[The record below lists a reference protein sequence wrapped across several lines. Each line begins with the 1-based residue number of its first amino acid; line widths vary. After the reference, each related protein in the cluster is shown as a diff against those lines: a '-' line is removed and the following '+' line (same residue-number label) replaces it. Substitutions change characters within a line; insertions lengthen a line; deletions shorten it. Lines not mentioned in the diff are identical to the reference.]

1 MRNCEVSLITVGLL
15 TASLSRRAG
24 GLYDATRHLAGS
36 LHNPLLEVQ
45 VFGLTDPD
53 TSRDREGWG
62 QLPVQTFAVRGP
74 RFFGYAPALAPAL
87 SAANLDLLHVHG
99 LWMYPSVAS
108 RQWSQRQQKPTII
121 TPHGM
126 LDPWAVRNAQ
136 WKKRIAGWFYENAH
150 LHSAACLHAL
160 CAAEAEAIRAY
171 GLRNPI
177 CIIPNGID
185 PPAATLAEPPL
196 WQATLPGN
204 TKVLF
209 YLGRLHPKKG
219 LPYLLRAW
227 AATHS
232 ASEHADP
239 WHLVIAG
246 WDQGGHETELKA
258 QAQQLG
264 LSTRVDFVGP
274 QFDAAKYASYHR
286 ADAFI
291 LPSFSEGLPMTVLE
305 AWSYGLPVLM
315 TPQCNLPEGFQ
326 ADAALR
332 IDPEP
337 ERIAQGLTTLF
348 AMPDHERTAMGER
361 GRVLVAQR
369 FTWPHIAQQMVSVYR
384 WVLGQSERPDCVIT
398 D

>member
-36 LHNPLLEVQ
+36 LHNPPLEVQ

-99 LWMYPSVAS
+99 LWMYPSAAS
-108 RQWSQRQQKPTII
+108 HRWRQRQQKPIII

-126 LDPWAVRNAQ
+126 LDPWAVRNAR
-136 WKKRIAGWFYENAH
+136 WKKRLAGWLYENAH
-150 LHSAACLHAL
+150 LRGAACLHAL
-160 CAAEAEAIRAY
+160 CASEADAIRTY

-185 PPAATLAEPPL
+185 SPPDLPANPPPWAAS
-196 WQATLPGN
+196 LPADA
-204 TKVLF
+204 KVLF

-219 LPYLLRAW
+219 LSHLLRAW
-227 AATHS
+227 AAVRS
-232 ASEHADP
+232 ASGQAA

-246 WDQGGHETELKA
+246 WDQGGHEAKLKT

-264 LSTRVDFVGP
+264 ISTCVHFVGP
-274 QFDAAKYASYHR
+274 QFDAAKHASYR
-286 ADAFI
+286 YAEAFV
-291 LPSFSEGLPMTVLE
+291 LPSLSEGLPMTVLE
-305 AWSYGLPVLM
+305 AWSHSLPVLM

-326 ADAALR
+326 AQAALR

-337 ERIAQGLTTLF
+337 ERIAPRLAALF

-361 GRVLVAQR
+361 GQALVAQR
-369 FTWPHIAQQMVSVYR
+369 FTWPHIAQQMLSVYR
-384 WVLGQSERPDCVIT
+384 WVLGQGEKPDCVMS

>member
-1 MRNCEVSLITVGLL
+1 MKPMKIGLL

-24 GLYDATRHLAGS
+24 GLYDATRHLASS
-36 LHNPLLEVQ
+36 LHNPPLEIQ

-53 TSRDREGWG
+53 AARDRAGWG

-74 RFFGYAPALAPAL
+74 GFFGYAPALAPAL

-99 LWMYPSVAS
+99 LWMYPSAAS
-108 RQWSQRQQKPTII
+108 RQWNQRQQKPTII

-136 WKKRIAGWFYENAH
+136 WKKRIAGWLYENAH
-150 LHSAACLHAL
+150 LRGAACLHAL

-185 PPAATLAEPPL
+185 SPAATPVELAS
-196 WQATLPGN
+196 WQAILPAN
-204 TKVLF
+204 ANVLF

-219 LPYLLRAW
+219 LPHLLSAW
-227 AATHS
+227 AAAHA
-232 ASEHADP
+232 ASEHAAA

-246 WDQGGHETELKA
+246 WDQGGHEAELQA

-264 LSTRVDFVGP
+264 LSTRVHFVGP
-274 QFDAAKYASYHR
+274 QFDAAKHAGYHR
-286 ADAFI
+286 ADACI

-337 ERIAQGLTTLF
+337 AHIAQGLTALF

-361 GRVLVAQR
+361 GRALVAQR
-369 FTWPHIAQQMVSVYR
+369 FTWPHIAQQMLSVYR
-384 WVLGQSERPDCVIT
+384 WALGQGDKPDCVMS